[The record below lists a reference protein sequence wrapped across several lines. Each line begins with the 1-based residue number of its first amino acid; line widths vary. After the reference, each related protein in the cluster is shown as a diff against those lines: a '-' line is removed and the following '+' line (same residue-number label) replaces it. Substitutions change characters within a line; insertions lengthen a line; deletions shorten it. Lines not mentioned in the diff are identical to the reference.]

1 MKLLFLS
8 LDYPQKS
15 LLRKSTIPV
24 PQMKRLSI
32 ITNLA
37 LSLFLSACDKND
49 NADSNGNSSGSSQ
62 NDGARQ
68 EEIANKI
75 MDSMG
80 EFAKAVSAISDT
92 KTAKSA
98 ATTINEIG
106 DQFLNMAKELE
117 ALEVATQEMRESIH
131 QKMAAREAEMK
142 EAVNEKFM
150 KSVQSLNPEAQKIME
165 KAFQDFFEVRQQ
177 TKKEFDRH
185 SKVGD

>member
-1 MKLLFLS
+1 
-8 LDYPQKS
+8 
-15 LLRKSTIPV
+15 
-24 PQMKRLSI
+24 MKRLSI

-80 EFAKAVSAISDT
+80 EFAKAVSAVSDT

-131 QKMAAREAEMK
+131 QKMAAREAEI
-142 EAVNEKFM
+142 ERSGEREVREIRSILESGGSENYG
-150 KSVQSLNPEAQKIME
+150 KSVSGFLRSNGAGGKGI
-165 KAFQDFFEVRQQ
+165 
-177 TKKEFDRH
+177 
-185 SKVGD
+185 